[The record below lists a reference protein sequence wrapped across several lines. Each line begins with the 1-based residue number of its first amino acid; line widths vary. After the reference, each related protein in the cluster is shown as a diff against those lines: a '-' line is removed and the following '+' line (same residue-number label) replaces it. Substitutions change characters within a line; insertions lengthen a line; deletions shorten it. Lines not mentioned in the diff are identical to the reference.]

1 MTAPLASP
9 KRRRRVRR
17 PPPLSRFLVPG
28 GSGLVLSLCGAG
40 FFYWTRVTLF
50 KQAHFAP
57 DSAHPYDWYATGCL
71 LAGMLALAT
80 LLLSLR
86 EPPPMRWRRPRRASR
101 SRARNRVQK
110 SGIIGPL

>member
-1 MTAPLASP
+1 MLSAP
-9 KRRRRVRR
+9 KHRRRVRR
-17 PPPLSRFLVPG
+17 PLMLSRFLVPG
-28 GSGLVLSLCGAG
+28 GAGLVLALCGTG

-50 KQAHFAP
+50 QQAHFAP

-86 EPPPMRWRRPRRASR
+86 EPPPMRWRRPRRVSR
-101 SRARNRVQK
+101 SRARNRGLK
-110 SGIIGPL
+110 SGTIGPL